1 MVGQIVEKTGVAW
14 KNIMI
19 MIIATGKRIPYVDKI
34 LIPQIKSQCK
44 GAYYGVHIHK
54 RGISPKVDF
63 PLAIEFASMKAK
75 TYDCPYLLLLEDD
88 VFLSPEFGDRVLD
101 GFNQMEQAHAGAI
114 TFFSRSKKDLKV
126 LQEGKNTRTLS
137 PSSFYMSQCIGVKVD
152 LMDGF
157 KDHANFWY
165 NQHSSTTRA
174 ADLLFGSWMSQ
185 KREKM
190 LAYVPSQ
197 VQHVK
202 GKSTLEGHNVGARQ
216 SQTYESIYGKLVFT
230 MEDFEDKNYT
240 EHEGENFLGQ
250 VL

>member
-1 MVGQIVEKTGVAW
+1 MVEQVVEKTGVAW

-19 MIIATGKRIPYVDKI
+19 MIIATNKRMPYVDKI
-34 LIPQIKSQCK
+34 LRPQIKKQCK

-63 PLAIEFASMKAK
+63 PLAIEFASMQAK
-75 TYDCPYLLLLEDD
+75 NHGCSYLLLLEDD
-88 VFLSPEFGDRVLD
+88 VFLSPEFGYRVLD
-101 GFNQMEQAHAGAI
+101 GFDQMELAHVSAI
-114 TFFSRSKKDLKV
+114 TFFSRSNRDLKV
-126 LQEGKNTRTLS
+126 LQEGKNVRTQA
-137 PSSFYMSQCIGVKVD
+137 PSSFYMSQCIGVKAA

-157 KDHANFWY
+157 KDHANLWY
-165 NQHSSTTRA
+165 NQYPSATRA

-216 SQTYESIYGKLVFT
+216 SQTYESVYGKLVFT
-230 MEDFEDKNYT
+230 MEEFEDKSYDDVTN
-240 EHEGENFLGQ
+240 NFLGQ